1 MSFFAEF
8 SRSNLI
14 SSLDL
19 ILPLKSL
26 FSRQG
31 SHGWLSSPAFTVHLI
46 EAAQFLLLQIYSHC
60 VCWHRG
66 VLLIQASLNAILDPI
81 MTQMLDGAHDPSEY
95 PWAKPAGILNLQLW
109 RTCWSLLFC
118 GQSYNVH
125 CVQCRFSSNELLN

>member
-31 SHGWLSSPAFTVHLI
+31 SHGWLLSPAFTVHLI

-81 MTQMLDGAHDPSEY
+81 MTQMLAGAHDPSEY
-95 PWAKPAGILNLQLW
+95 PWAKPA
-109 RTCWSLLFC
+109 S
-118 GQSYNVH
+118 
-125 CVQCRFSSNELLN
+125 

>member
-81 MTQMLDGAHDPSEY
+81 MTQMLAGAHDPSDYLRPNRHLES
-95 PWAKPAGILNLQLW
+95 PVVAHLLEFAVLW
-109 RTCWSLLFC
+109 P
-118 GQSYNVH
+118 VI
-125 CVQCRFSSNELLN
+125 